1 MASDSVVAAIGFPSG
16 MQRAPGEFGW
26 RAGDR
31 IAAWRGGTADK
42 CERFSCEGG
51 LRNSS
56 TGRRTGRVE
65 MGVRVQA
72 LTEYVEDRRDRPRC
86 GEAMGRDE
94 RFEEMVARQARFM
107 FQVAFGLL
115 RNRQDAEDAVQEAF
129 LKLYRGEA
137 WLRMENERGFL
148 ARTVWRVALDH
159 LPKTERMSD
168 VAEMELT
175 ASGESPEQSAVD
187 GDERAV
193 LRRLIDGLPEELR
206 QPLVLSSVEE
216 MTSREVAEVMGI
228 PEGTVR
234 TRVMRA
240 RGMLRRR
247 FVAMKEGQR

>member
-1 MASDSVVAAIGFPSG
+1 
-16 MQRAPGEFGW
+16 
-26 RAGDR
+26 
-31 IAAWRGGTADK
+31 
-42 CERFSCEGG
+42 
-51 LRNSS
+51 
-56 TGRRTGRVE
+56 

-72 LTEYVEDRRDRPRC
+72 LTEYVEDRRDELHNDDAVR
-86 GEAMGRDE
+86 RDE
-94 RFEEMVARQARFM
+94 RFEEMVGRQARFL

-137 WLRMENERGFL
+137 WLRMENEKGFL

-159 LPKTERMSD
+159 LPKVAERMAD
-168 VAEMELT
+168 VAEMQLAAT
-175 ASGESPEQSAVD
+175 GEAGASPEQNVVD
-187 GDERAV
+187 EDERAL

-216 MTSREVAEVMGI
+216 MTSREVAEAMGI

-240 RGMLRRR
+240 RTELRRR
-247 FVAMKEGQR
+247 FLTMKEGQR

>member
-1 MASDSVVAAIGFPSG
+1 
-16 MQRAPGEFGW
+16 
-26 RAGDR
+26 
-31 IAAWRGGTADK
+31 
-42 CERFSCEGG
+42 
-51 LRNSS
+51 
-56 TGRRTGRVE
+56 

-72 LTEYVEDRRDRPRC
+72 LTELVADRQDESRC
-86 GEAMGRDE
+86 DAAMGRDE

-137 WLRMENERGFL
+137 WLRMENEKGFL
-148 ARTVWRVALDH
+148 ARTVWRVALDY
-159 LPKTERMSD
+159 LPKTAERTTD
-168 VAEMELT
+168 VAEMHLA
-175 ASGESPEQSAVD
+175 ASGGSPEQSVVD
-187 GDERAV
+187 EDERAV

-216 MTSREVAEVMGI
+216 MTSREVAEAMGI

-240 RGMLRRR
+240 RTELRRK

>member
-1 MASDSVVAAIGFPSG
+1 
-16 MQRAPGEFGW
+16 
-26 RAGDR
+26 
-31 IAAWRGGTADK
+31 
-42 CERFSCEGG
+42 
-51 LRNSS
+51 
-56 TGRRTGRVE
+56 

-72 LTEYVEDRRDRPRC
+72 LAEYLEDRRDERRC
-86 GEAMGRDE
+86 NEAMGREE

-129 LKLYRGEA
+129 LKLYRGDG
-137 WLRMENERGFL
+137 WLRMENEKGFL

-159 LPKTERMSD
+159 LPKTAERTSD
-168 VAEMELT
+168 VTEMHLAAT
-175 ASGESPEQSAVD
+175 GGAGRSPEQNVVD
-187 GDERAV
+187 EDERAV

-216 MTSREVAEVMGI
+216 MTSREVAEAMGI

-240 RGMLRRR
+240 RTELRRR
-247 FVAMKEGQR
+247 FVAMTEGQR

>member
-1 MASDSVVAAIGFPSG
+1 
-16 MQRAPGEFGW
+16 
-26 RAGDR
+26 
-31 IAAWRGGTADK
+31 
-42 CERFSCEGG
+42 
-51 LRNSS
+51 
-56 TGRRTGRVE
+56 
-65 MGVRVQA
+65 
-72 LTEYVEDRRDRPRC
+72 
-86 GEAMGRDE
+86 MGRDE

-137 WLRMENERGFL
+137 WLRIENEKGFL

-159 LPKTERMSD
+159 LPKAAERMTD
-168 VAEMELT
+168 VAEMQLT
-175 ASGESPEQSAVD
+175 ASGGSPEQSVVD
-187 GDERAV
+187 EDERTV

-216 MTSREVAEVMGI
+216 MTSREVAEAMGI

-240 RGMLRRR
+240 RTELRRR
-247 FVAMKEGQR
+247 FVAMREGQR

>member
-1 MASDSVVAAIGFPSG
+1 
-16 MQRAPGEFGW
+16 
-26 RAGDR
+26 
-31 IAAWRGGTADK
+31 
-42 CERFSCEGG
+42 
-51 LRNSS
+51 
-56 TGRRTGRVE
+56 

-72 LTEYVEDRRDRPRC
+72 LTEYVEDRRDELHNDDGVR
-86 GEAMGRDE
+86 RDE
-94 RFEEMVARQARFM
+94 RFEEMVGRQARFL

-137 WLRMENERGFL
+137 WLRMQNEKGFL

-159 LPKTERMSD
+159 LPKAGERTSD
-168 VAEMELT
+168 VAEMQL
-175 ASGESPEQSAVD
+175 AAVGEAGASPEQNVVD
-187 GDERAV
+187 EDERAL

-216 MTSREVAEVMGI
+216 MTSREVAEAMGI

-240 RGMLRRR
+240 RTELRRR
-247 FVAMKEGQR
+247 FLTMKEGQR

>member
-1 MASDSVVAAIGFPSG
+1 
-16 MQRAPGEFGW
+16 
-26 RAGDR
+26 
-31 IAAWRGGTADK
+31 
-42 CERFSCEGG
+42 
-51 LRNSS
+51 
-56 TGRRTGRVE
+56 

-72 LTEYVEDRRDRPRC
+72 LAALVDDGRDALRC
-86 GEAMGRDE
+86 DEEMGRDE

-137 WLRMENERGFL
+137 WLRMENEKGFL
-148 ARTVWRVALDH
+148 ARTVWRIALDH
-159 LPKTERMSD
+159 LPKAGERMAD
-168 VAEMELT
+168 VAEMQLV
-175 ASGESPEQSAVD
+175 ASGGAGMSPEQSAVD
-187 GDERAV
+187 EDERGM

-206 QPLVLSSVEE
+206 RPLVLSSVEE

-240 RGMLRRR
+240 RTELRRR
-247 FVAMKEGQR
+247 FLAMKEGQR

>member
-1 MASDSVVAAIGFPSG
+1 
-16 MQRAPGEFGW
+16 
-26 RAGDR
+26 
-31 IAAWRGGTADK
+31 
-42 CERFSCEGG
+42 
-51 LRNSS
+51 
-56 TGRRTGRVE
+56 

-72 LTEYVEDRRDRPRC
+72 LTELVEDGRDELRC
-86 GEAMGRDE
+86 DVAMGRDE

-137 WLRMENERGFL
+137 WLRMENEKGFL

-159 LPKTERMSD
+159 LPRAAEQMSD
-168 VAEMELT
+168 VAEMPLA
-175 ASGESPEQSAVD
+175 ASGGSPEQSVVD
-187 GDERAV
+187 EDERAV

-216 MTSREVAEVMGI
+216 MTSREVAEAMGI

-240 RGMLRRR
+240 RTELRRR
-247 FVAMKEGQR
+247 FLTMREGQR

>member
-1 MASDSVVAAIGFPSG
+1 
-16 MQRAPGEFGW
+16 
-26 RAGDR
+26 
-31 IAAWRGGTADK
+31 
-42 CERFSCEGG
+42 
-51 LRNSS
+51 
-56 TGRRTGRVE
+56 

-72 LTEYVEDRRDRPRC
+72 LTELVEDARDELRC
-86 GEAMGRDE
+86 DVAMERDE

-137 WLRMENERGFL
+137 WLRMENEKSFL

-159 LPKTERMSD
+159 LPKAAERMAD
-168 VAEMELT
+168 VAEMQLA
-175 ASGESPEQSAVD
+175 ASGGSPEQSVVD
-187 GDERAV
+187 EDERVV

-216 MTSREVAEVMGI
+216 MTSREVAEAMGI

-240 RGMLRRR
+240 RTELRRR
-247 FVAMKEGQR
+247 FLTMREGQR

>member
-1 MASDSVVAAIGFPSG
+1 
-16 MQRAPGEFGW
+16 
-26 RAGDR
+26 
-31 IAAWRGGTADK
+31 
-42 CERFSCEGG
+42 
-51 LRNSS
+51 
-56 TGRRTGRVE
+56 

-72 LTEYVEDRRDRPRC
+72 LAEYVEDRRDALRRD
-86 GEAMGRDE
+86 EAVGRDE

-137 WLRMENERGFL
+137 WRRMENERGFL

-168 VAEMELT
+168 VAEMELA
-175 ASGESPEQSAVD
+175 ASGESPEQSAVG
-187 GDERAV
+187 GDERAM
-193 LRRLIDGLPEELR
+193 LKRLIDGLPEDLR

-240 RGMLRRR
+240 RAELRRR
-247 FVAMKEGQR
+247 FLAMKEGQR

>member
-1 MASDSVVAAIGFPSG
+1 
-16 MQRAPGEFGW
+16 
-26 RAGDR
+26 
-31 IAAWRGGTADK
+31 
-42 CERFSCEGG
+42 
-51 LRNSS
+51 
-56 TGRRTGRVE
+56 

-72 LTEYVEDRRDRPRC
+72 LAEFVEDRRDELHC
-86 GEAMGRDE
+86 DVAMERDE
-94 RFEEMVARQARFM
+94 RFEGMVARQARFM

-137 WLRMENERGFL
+137 WLRMENEKAFL

-159 LPKTERMSD
+159 LPKAAERMVD
-168 VAEMELT
+168 VSEMQLA
-175 ASGESPEQSAVD
+175 ASGGAGVASRASRASQSPEQSAVD
-187 GDERAV
+187 EDERAV

-240 RGMLRRR
+240 RTELRRR
-247 FVAMKEGQR
+247 FVAMKERQR